1 MLYLIKRII
10 RRNINS
16 WLKPRVF
23 LLEYE
28 INYDIGG
35 PIFIIF
41 FYILLNFLKYFL
53 ITIFTRQ
60 ITSFYELFLKSIL
73 FTLSFLIEI
82 MLTPIILLL
91 LMNLLKIKINYLKDF
106 LLLIYSF
113 SIKNILILINILIFL
128 NIISIQLLNIYN
140 IIDYILTQTGVI
152 YSVIL
157 QAYYF
162 SLKVPNI
169 KFINFFI
176 FAFLTWMN
184 VLFIRWAY
192 LFYISPTL

>member
-60 ITSFYELFLKSIL
+60 ITSFYELFLKNIL

-113 SIKNILILINILIFL
+113 SIRNILILINILIFL

-162 SLKVPNI
+162 SLKVPNV

-192 LFYISPTL
+192 LFYIGPIL

>member
-16 WLKPRVF
+16 WFKPRVF

-60 ITSFYELFLKSIL
+60 ITSFYELFLKNIL

-113 SIKNILILINILIFL
+113 SIRNILILINILIFL

-162 SLKVPNI
+162 SLKVPNV

>member
-60 ITSFYELFLKSIL
+60 ITSFYELFLKNIL

-113 SIKNILILINILIFL
+113 SIRNILILINILIFL

-162 SLKVPNI
+162 SLKVPNV

>member
-35 PIFIIF
+35 PLFIIF
-41 FYILLNFLKYFL
+41 SYILLNFLKLFL
-53 ITIFTRQ
+53 ITIFTQQ
-60 ITSFYELFLKSIL
+60 ITSFYELFLKNIL

-113 SIKNILILINILIFL
+113 SIRNILILINILIFL

-162 SLKVPNI
+162 SLKVPNV

>member
-35 PIFIIF
+35 PLFIIF
-41 FYILLNFLKYFL
+41 SYILLNFLKLFL
-53 ITIFTRQ
+53 ITIFTQQ
-60 ITSFYELFLKSIL
+60 ITSFYELFLKNIL

-113 SIKNILILINILIFL
+113 SIRNILILINILIFL

>member
-16 WLKPRVF
+16 WLKPRAF

-53 ITIFTRQ
+53 ITIFTQQ
-60 ITSFYELFLKSIL
+60 ITSFYELFLKNIL

-106 LLLIYSF
+106 
-113 SIKNILILINILIFL
+113 LILINILIFL

-162 SLKVPNI
+162 SLKVPNV

-192 LFYISPTL
+192 LFYIGPIL

>member
-16 WLKPRVF
+16 WLKPRAF

-53 ITIFTRQ
+53 INIFTRQ
-60 ITSFYELFLKSIL
+60 ITSFYELFLKNIL

-113 SIKNILILINILIFL
+113 SIRNILILINILIFL

>member
-113 SIKNILILINILIFL
+113 SIRNILILINILIFL

-162 SLKVPNI
+162 SLKVPNV

-192 LFYISPTL
+192 LFYIGPTL

>member
-41 FYILLNFLKYFL
+41 LYILLNFLKYFL
-53 ITIFTRQ
+53 ITIFTQQ
-60 ITSFYELFLKSIL
+60 ITSFYKLFLKNIL

-113 SIKNILILINILIFL
+113 SIRNILILINILIFL

>member
-60 ITSFYELFLKSIL
+60 ITDVKEEEKRL
-73 FTLSFLIEI
+73 
-82 MLTPIILLL
+82 
-91 LMNLLKIKINYLKDF
+91 D
-106 LLLIYSF
+106 
-113 SIKNILILINILIFL
+113 
-128 NIISIQLLNIYN
+128 
-140 IIDYILTQTGVI
+140 
-152 YSVIL
+152 
-157 QAYYF
+157 
-162 SLKVPNI
+162 
-169 KFINFFI
+169 
-176 FAFLTWMN
+176 
-184 VLFIRWAY
+184 
-192 LFYISPTL
+192 

>member
-16 WLKPRVF
+16 WLKPRAF

-53 ITIFTRQ
+53 ITIFTQQ
-60 ITSFYELFLKSIL
+60 ITSFYELFLKNIL

-113 SIKNILILINILIFL
+113 SIRNILILINILIFL

>member
-60 ITSFYELFLKSIL
+60 ITSFYELFLKNIL

-113 SIKNILILINILIFL
+113 SIRNILILINILIFL

>member
-113 SIKNILILINILIFL
+113 SIRNILILINILIFL

>member
-41 FYILLNFLKYFL
+41 LYILLNFLKYFL
-53 ITIFTRQ
+53 ITIFTQQ
-60 ITSFYELFLKSIL
+60 ITSFYELFLKNIL

-113 SIKNILILINILIFL
+113 SIRNILILINILIFL

>member
-35 PIFIIF
+35 PLFIIF
-41 FYILLNFLKYFL
+41 SYILLNFLKYFL
-53 ITIFTRQ
+53 ITIFTQQ
-60 ITSFYELFLKSIL
+60 ITSFYELFLKNIL

-82 MLTPIILLL
+82 LLTPIILLL

-113 SIKNILILINILIFL
+113 SIRNILILINILIFL

-162 SLKVPNI
+162 SLKVPNV